1 MDLFTLTDFH
11 ENHTVGTEF
20 CDAFLPEDFVLDALA
35 EPGNCHVQAKQL
47 ERLFS
52 FDRLPRTLKKM
63 DMEGKQVVPAKKICK
78 KRKTPKPLVIP
89 PEDHAVYTNRTNWSH
104 KEEVFLIGAVL
115 ERFFRVGSL
124 SSKPNSQPKS
134 KDSNECWDDIK
145 DIYDV
150 AWRNHSIITN
160 IPAPYERSANALAR
174 HYKVMKSNLNK
185 PGYEG
190 KSLREYWDEFHQ
202 VYNFQ
207 NNLLEEPPSKR
218 VKSDFAGL

>member
-1 MDLFTLTDFH
+1 MKMDLFTLADLH
-11 ENHTVGTEF
+11 ETHVGGDF
-20 CDAFLPEDFVLDALA
+20 CDSLSPEDFALDSLF
-35 EPGNCHVQAKQL
+35 EPASCHLQAKQL
-47 ERLFS
+47 EKFMS
-52 FDRLPRTLKKM
+52 FDRLPLTFKKM
-63 DMEGKQVVPAKKICK
+63 EAAHAQPAPKKISK

-124 SSKPNSQPKS
+124 SSKPNAQPRS

-145 DIYDV
+145 DIYDI
-150 AWRNHSIITN
+150 AWSNHSMITN

-185 PGYEG
+185 PSYEG
-190 KSLREYWDEFHQ
+190 KSLRGYWDEFQ
-202 VYNFQ
+202 NVYNIQ
-207 NNLLEEPPSKR
+207 NDLLEERPRKR
-218 VKSDFAGL
+218 VKADM

>member
-1 MDLFTLTDFH
+1 MDLFPLTDFH
-11 ENHTVGTEF
+11 DNHTVGTDF
-20 CDAFLPEDFVLDALA
+20 CDSFLPEDIVLETFA
-35 EPGNCHVQAKQL
+35 EPASCHLQAKQL
-47 ERLFS
+47 EKYLS
-52 FDRLPRTLKKM
+52 FDRLPLAWKKM
-63 DMEGKQVVPAKKICK
+63 ESGQAPPKKISK

-124 SSKPNSQPKS
+124 SSKPNSQPKT

-145 DIYDV
+145 DIYDI
-150 AWRNHSIITN
+150 AWQNHSMITN

-190 KSLREYWDEFHQ
+190 KSLRGYWDEFHD
-202 VYNFQ
+202 VYNFR
-207 NNLLEEPPSKR
+207 NSLLDERPNKR
-218 VKSDFAGL
+218 VKSDVDSL